1 MEGNKVLLLQ
11 KPSRGWWVAPGGKM
25 EFGESI
31 KDTVTREYREETGI
45 YIKNPQL
52 KGVFTFLIQE
62 GNEVVSEWMMFTFLA
77 TDYQGTNVLES
88 EEGMIQWHEK
98 EDIKALPMAPGD
110 HHILDYVIK
119 GTGMLYGTFTYT
131 KEYELISYRL
141 DVQ

>member
-1 MEGNKVLLLQ
+1 
-11 KPSRGWWVAPGGKM
+11 M

-141 DVQ
+141 DPQ